1 MKSTPMRIG
10 KINHSHH
17 DAKHLKVRKLPD
29 PPKYYLDYSKFVV
42 NKPWGYEYLMYA
54 NDTVELWNLYLKK
67 GAMTSMHCH
76 PRKKTALIILEG
88 KAQFSSLTETYTLK
102 QFDSC
107 VIDPATFHQTK
118 AISPGGIRI
127 VEVESP
133 PMKWDI
139 IRLRDAYG
147 REREPYEGVD
157 KMTLDEGECIR
168 FPDPRMY
175 ECQERV
181 LRNCVFRVKK
191 IKGQYDAL
199 DEKHFY
205 NHDLLTILSGEIKH
219 RNGKVLHTVGDVIDA
234 ATFTRDLHLHSIDDV
249 TMLFLKNGI

>member
-1 MKSTPMRIG
+1 MRIG
-10 KINHSHH
+10 KIIQSHK
-17 DAKHLKVRKLPD
+17 DVRHLKVRKLPEK
-29 PPKYYLDYSKFVV
+29 PEIFFDYSKFVV
-42 NKPWGYEYLMYA
+42 NKPWGYEYLMYS
-54 NDTVELWNLYLKK
+54 NDSVELWNLYLKK

-88 KAQFSSLTETYTLK
+88 EALFSSLTGTYTLK

-107 VIDPATFHQTK
+107 MIAPATFHQTK
-118 AISPGGIRI
+118 AISQGGIR
-127 VEVESP
+127 VMEVESP
-133 PMKWDI
+133 PMKWDL
-139 IRLRDAYG
+139 IRLYDAYG
-147 REREPYEGVD
+147 REQEPYEGVN

-175 ECQERV
+175 ECQERIS
-181 LRNCVFRVKK
+181 RNCVFRVKK

-205 NHDLLTILSGEIKH
+205 NHDLLAILSGEIKH

-234 ATFTRDLHLHSIDDV
+234 NKYVRDLRSHSVEIV
-249 TMLFLKNGI
+249 TMLFLKNGA